1 VQEASER
8 VRIAREAKLA
18 AAALLTRA
26 DAELVA
32 EEAAKAALISDLNSL
47 ILQSTVQQYKAL
59 ESLENRIDGL
69 AARVGAP
76 EAAAPPDG
84 VAVTLATASSP
95 RAQPG
100 AAAVGPAG
108 DGAGGEKDERAAAVN
123 VARAE
128 MEAAAAVAAAEARSR
143 HVARPKA
150 RLDGDKLSLGTKS
163 LGTGVAAAAAP
174 AAAVNSSTGFSGFAV

>member
-1 VQEASER
+1 MR
-8 VRIAREAKLA
+8 LAREAKLA
-18 AAALLTRA
+18 AAAVLTRA
-26 DAELVA
+26 EAELVA

-59 ESLENRIDGL
+59 ESLETRIDGL

-76 EAAAPPDG
+76 EAAAAPPDG
-84 VAVTLATASSP
+84 VAVTVATASSP

-100 AAAVGPAG
+100 AAAAGPAG
-108 DGAGGEKDERAAAVN
+108 DGAGGEKDERAAAVS

-143 HVARPKA
+143 HVTLARPKA
-150 RLDGDKLSLGTKS
+150 RPDDRLSLGARS
-163 LGTGVAAAAAP
+163 LGGAAAATP
-174 AAAVNSSTGFSGFAV
+174 AAAAVSSSTGFSGFAV